1 MSELMNVYCDEICH
15 LEHDHQPFMVLG
27 AVSCRTA
34 KTAEVATRLR
44 ELKAKH
50 RMPPHYELKWTTVSK
65 GRAQYFQDVLDYFFD
80 DDDLHFRALIAAKD
94 GLRHDDHRQTHDEWY
109 YKMLFEMLKVLLD
122 PEKCFRVYLDYKDTH
137 GARRIKKLHEV
148 LSNSVYDFSREI
160 VERVQLVRSHEVELM
175 QLADFLIGAIGY
187 VNRGLQGNPAKSAIV
202 ARMRDRSKLS
212 LTRTTL
218 LRAEKVNLLVWTPQ
232 QPAA

>member
-1 MSELMNVYCDEICH
+1 M
-15 LEHDHQPFMVLG
+15 
-27 AVSCRTA
+27 
-34 KTAEVATRLR
+34 
-44 ELKAKH
+44 
-50 RMPPHYELKWTTVSK
+50 
-65 GRAQYFQDVLDYFFD
+65 
-80 DDDLHFRALIAAKD
+80 
-94 GLRHDDHRQTHDEWY
+94 
-109 YKMLFEMLKVLLD
+109 
-122 PEKCFRVYLDYKDTH
+122 
-137 GARRIKKLHEV
+137 
-148 LSNSVYDFSREI
+148 SNSVYDFSREI